1 MRALLRLKGA
11 AFCLLLVCSPGLM
24 AKQDPSSMEP
34 SKTSQTAST
43 AQAAMPHRIHVQEAV
58 EKAKLIH
65 TVSPIYPMLSE
76 LPGVGTVVLH
86 VVVGKN
92 GAVKSARYASGP
104 TNLMNSAIKAVLQWR
119 YKPTLVNGV
128 AFEVETT
135 VTVVFAPLSE
145 QEPQETTK

>member
-1 MRALLRLKGA
+1 
-11 AFCLLLVCSPGLM
+11 M
-24 AKQDPSSMEP
+24 AKQDPSSLEA

-43 AQAAMPHRIHVQEAV
+43 AQATTPHRIHVQEDI

-76 LPGVGTVVLH
+76 LPNVGTVVLH

-104 TNLMNSAIKAVLQWR
+104 THLMNSAIRAVLQWR

-128 AFEVETT
+128 AFEVDTMVSVE
-135 VTVVFAPLSE
+135 FAPLSK
-145 QEPQETTK
+145 QEPRETTK